1 VCGAGSAGAKH
12 TRLQIPL
19 KLGWALTVHRAQGM
33 TLSRV
38 ELMLEGAFACGQAY
52 VALSRVTGLQGLW
65 MRSPCATCSSAMR
78 DPEPAEIPLRF
89 PLRVFGC
96 WVFGFAALWRALV

>member
-65 MRSPCATCSSAMR
+65 MRSPCAACFSATR
-78 DPEPAEIPLRF
+78 DKDWLRF
-89 PLRVFGC
+89 PYVVPAREMIVCCGVGVARCGWL
-96 WVFGFAALWRALV
+96 